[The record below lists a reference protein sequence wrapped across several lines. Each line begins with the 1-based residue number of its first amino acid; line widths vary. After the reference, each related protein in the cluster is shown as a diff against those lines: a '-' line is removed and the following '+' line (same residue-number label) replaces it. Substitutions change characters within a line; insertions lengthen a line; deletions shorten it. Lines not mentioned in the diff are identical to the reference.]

1 MHRSKGDERPKV
13 ASIGDECAIAASIN
27 ALWVQKACF
36 YRALS
41 QRPPSPGQDTGRPS
55 HHTGRTH
62 ALSRPRPRYQ
72 QHSHTDS
79 GSHRPA
85 WAQKYTAK
93 GPRGPSMTSTGVSN
107 TLDSTSPVMISSGAP
122 NSMTAPSLTA
132 QMWSA

>member
-13 ASIGDECAIAASIN
+13 ASRGDERAIEAPIN
-27 ALWVQKACF
+27 ALLGAESLLLPRPVAAT
-36 YRALS
+36 ALAGAEH
-41 QRPPSPGQDTGRPS
+41 RLLAAAGHPGLRTGRP
-55 HHTGRTH
+55 HPRT
-62 ALSRPRPRYQ
+62 AVPAASRSAA
-72 QHSHTDS
+72 HSQK
-79 GSHRPA
+79 P
-85 WAQKYTAK
+85 QKYTAK